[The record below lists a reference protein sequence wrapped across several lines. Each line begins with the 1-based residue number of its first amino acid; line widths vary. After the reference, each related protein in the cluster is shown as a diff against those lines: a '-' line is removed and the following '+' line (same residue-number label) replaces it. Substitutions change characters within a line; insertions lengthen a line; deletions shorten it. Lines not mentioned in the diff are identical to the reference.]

1 MNFNSQD
8 TNQIRKL
15 LLLFFVIS
23 MFLIFACSPKRLQ
36 VNSVGQ
42 GIEAGDVTLI
52 QRIEVSEDQERSRI
66 TIQGTSPLTYTVFKG
81 TDVPWIVVDIHNAD
95 LGELT
100 RIIEVDNGTVKKIK
114 STQFDNGAG
123 KVSRIEIGLEKIVDY
138 QVVKD
143 GDRLIIYVNRYME
156 REKTSVG
163 EIGTV
168 ENIDFKRMMG
178 KSQVIVSTSRK
189 AKYDLSRESEN
200 TLVLELAEM
209 EIPERLQEKLEVEGT
224 ENAVRL
230 IKPYESTISG
240 VKAVKIDI
248 KLRTMVPYHVF
259 QEKNIIYLDFDHPQE
274 ALSKE
279 TCARASSAPSLPKP
293 QAETA
298 VRTEQGAAVIGSVL
312 QEEGEGE
319 KYTGKKMSMDFQD
332 ADVKNVL
339 RLIAEVSNLNVV
351 AGSDVKGTVTMRM
364 VDVQWDHAL
373 DVILATNG
381 LEMARDGNIIRV
393 ASAGNF
399 RKQEAL
405 EKLVTEIVYLNY
417 AVAGDIKGRIT
428 MSSRG
433 KVSADERT
441 NALIINDVRA
451 IVLEAKEILMELDTP
466 TRQVLIEARIVQTN
480 PTFTREIGI
489 QWGGRTNRAEDK
501 FSTVSGAAG
510 ENNYAINLASTEK
523 FGGLAYK
530 YLSNS
535 TQLDLILTAMEKD
548 EKVKIVSRP
557 KIVTLDNEKAT
568 IEQGVALPYRKM
580 TDEGTISTEFI
591 DATLKLEV
599 TPHITPDGSV
609 ILDVMAKKDQ
619 KSSQTGHDGE
629 AGIDK
634 RKAETKVLVKNGETT
649 VIGGIYER
657 VQTSTDRGVPFFSKI
672 PVLGWLFKSKFEEDV
687 VTELLIFLTP
697 TIVEQ
702 KPAV

>member
-1 MNFNSQD
+1 MNFNVRD
-8 TNQIRKL
+8 TNQIGKL
-15 LLLFFVIS
+15 LLLFLVIS

-36 VNSVGQ
+36 VNPVGQ

-52 QRIEVSEDQERSRI
+52 QRIDVSEDQERSRI
-66 TIQGTSPLTYTVFKG
+66 TIQGTSPLTYTVFKR
-81 TDVPWIVVDIHNAD
+81 TDVPRIVVDVHNAD

-114 STQFDNGAG
+114 STQFDNGEG

-143 GDRLIIYVNRYME
+143 GDRLILYVSRYME
-156 REKTSVG
+156 REETSVG

-189 AKYDLSRESEN
+189 AKYDLSKVSEN
-200 TLVLELAEM
+200 TLVLELVEM
-209 EIPERLQEKLEVEGT
+209 EIPERLQEKLEVAGT

-259 QEKNIIYLDFDHPQE
+259 QEKNIIYLDFDQPQE

-279 TCARASSAPSLPKP
+279 TYAGASSASSTAEP

-298 VRTEQGAAVIGSVL
+298 IRTEKGAVVIGSAL
-312 QEEGEGE
+312 QEEGEGK

-339 RLIAEVSNLNVV
+339 RLIADVSNLNVV

-364 VDVQWDHAL
+364 VDVRWDHAL
-373 DVILATNG
+373 DVILSITG

-393 ASAGNF
+393 ASAGKF

-405 EKLVTEIVYLNY
+405 EKLVTEILYLNY
-417 AVAGDIKGRIT
+417 AVAKDIKNRIT
-428 MSSRG
+428 LSPRG

-441 NALIINDVRA
+441 NALIINDVQA
-451 IVLEAKEILMELDTP
+451 SVLEAKEILRELDTP
-466 TRQVLIEARIVQTN
+466 TRQVLIEARIVQSN
-480 PTFTREIGI
+480 PTFTSEIGI
-489 QWGGRTNRAEDK
+489 QWGGSTNVD
-501 FSTVSGAAG
+501 SSSDHTVYGAAG
-510 ENNYAINLASTEK
+510 GNYAINLAASAA
-523 FGGLAYK
+523 FGGLGYG

-535 TQLDLILTAMEKD
+535 TQLDLVLTAMEKD
-548 EKVKIVSRP
+548 EKVKIISRP
-557 KIVTLDNEKAT
+557 KVVTLDNEQAT
-568 IEQGVALPYRKM
+568 IEQGVALPYLKM
-580 TDEGTISTEFI
+580 TEEGTVSTEFK
-591 DATLKLEV
+591 DATLKLDV

-609 ILDVMAKKDQ
+609 IMEVMAKKDQ
-619 KSSQTGHDGE
+619 KSSQTGYGGE
-629 AGIDK
+629 PGIDT

-657 VQTSTDRGVPFFSKI
+657 VQQTADSGVPFFSKI
-672 PVLGWLFKSKFEEDV
+672 PVLGWLFKNTFEKDE
-687 VTELLIFLTP
+687 VTELLIFITP

-702 KPAV
+702 EPAV